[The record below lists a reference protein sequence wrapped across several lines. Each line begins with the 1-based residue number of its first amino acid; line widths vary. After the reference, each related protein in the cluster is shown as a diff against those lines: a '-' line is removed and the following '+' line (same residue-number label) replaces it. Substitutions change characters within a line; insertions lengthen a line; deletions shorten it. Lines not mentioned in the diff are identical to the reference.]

1 MIKMLTKQMEESEV
15 KAKINRIKEELKR
28 NKLLQIVDEEDE
40 THCEAK
46 KAIQKLKEDVK
57 HADILDEFHHAE
69 KVLMVPSQREKN
81 LKKAADAIEKLS
93 TESCRP
99 DTPLTEKY
107 FNSIKFQSII
117 NKVVQN
123 ALANN

>member
-46 KAIQKLKEDVK
+46 EAI
-57 HADILDEFHHAE
+57 
-69 KVLMVPSQREKN
+69 
-81 LKKAADAIEKLS
+81 
-93 TESCRP
+93 
-99 DTPLTEKY
+99 
-107 FNSIKFQSII
+107 
-117 NKVVQN
+117 
-123 ALANN
+123 